1 MGLALAASL
10 YGDFGLSAGSLMI
23 AVIIPLYNVLSVI
36 VLATYQPGGRTDWAS
51 IALKIVKNPL
61 ILGVVAGLLFA
72 VSGLHLPEWLHTSG
86 QYFANLTLPL
96 ALISI
101 GGTMS
106 VTAIRNASRTAMGAS
121 LIKMVW
127 LPLAGVLLALPFDF
141 DGRQLALIMLYLG
154 SPSAATSFVMARAMG
169 GNAELAANIIAI
181 TTLGTGLTITLG
193 IFAMQLSGL
202 I

>member
-1 MGLALAASL
+1 M
-10 YGDFGLSAGSLMI
+10 
-23 AVIIPLYNVLSVI
+23 
-36 VLATYQPGGRTDWAS
+36 
-51 IALKIVKNPL
+51 KNPL

-72 VSGLHLPEWLHTSG
+72 VSGLHLPAWLHTSG
-86 QYFANLTLPL
+86 EYFANLTLPL

-106 VTAIRNASRTAMGAS
+106 VTAIRNASRTAIGAS

-127 LPLAGVLLALPFDF
+127 LPLAGVLLALPFGF
-141 DGRQLALIMLYLG
+141 EGRQLALIMLYLG
-154 SPSAATSFVMARAMG
+154 SPSAATSFVMAKAMG

-193 IFAMQLSGL
+193 IFAMQLTGL